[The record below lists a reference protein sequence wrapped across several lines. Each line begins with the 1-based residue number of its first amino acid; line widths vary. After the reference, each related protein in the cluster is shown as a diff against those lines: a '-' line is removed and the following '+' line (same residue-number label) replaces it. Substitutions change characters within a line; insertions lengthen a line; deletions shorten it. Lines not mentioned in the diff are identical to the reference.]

1 MNYQEVAKSG
11 GAVNCLEISVVVRNS
26 LVVIKFV
33 IVFVEYFPV
42 IIRLEGYFRLN
53 QDTYEV
59 TVILLNQL

>member
-33 IVFVEYFPV
+33 IVFVKYFPV
-42 IIRLEGYFRLN
+42 IIRLEGYFIMN